1 MNSGG
6 GHGPKLFRP
15 YALTGGRTVAAV
27 DMALET
33 LVSTTAAGRRAL
45 ASVPGEQRTI
55 LRLCREAISV
65 VEVAARLCVPL
76 GVARVL
82 VADLVVAD
90 LVELHGSAVPD
101 PGATDYRVLLEKVLH
116 GIDEL

>member
-1 MNSGG
+1 MINGG
-6 GHGPKLFRP
+6 GHPPRLFRP

-27 DMALET
+27 DLALET
-33 LVSTTAAGRRAL
+33 LVSTTDAGRRAIL
-45 ASVPGEQRTI
+45 SVPGEQRTI
-55 LRLCREAISV
+55 LRLCEEAISV
-65 VEVAARLCVPL
+65 VEIAARLGVPL

-90 LVELHGSAVPD
+90 LAELHGSALPD
-101 PGATDYRVLLEKVLH
+101 PGASGYRALLEKVLH

>member
-1 MNSGG
+1 MNDG
-6 GHGPKLFRP
+6 GHQSWLFRP

-27 DMALET
+27 DLALET
-33 LVSTTAAGRRAL
+33 LVLTTETGRRAA
-45 ASVPGEQRTI
+45 ASVPSEQRTI

-65 VEVAARLCVPL
+65 VEVAARLGVPL

-82 VADLVVAD
+82 LGDLVVAGS
-90 LVELHGSAVPD
+90 VALHGPALPD
-101 PGATDYRVLLEKVLH
+101 PGATGYRAILEKVLH